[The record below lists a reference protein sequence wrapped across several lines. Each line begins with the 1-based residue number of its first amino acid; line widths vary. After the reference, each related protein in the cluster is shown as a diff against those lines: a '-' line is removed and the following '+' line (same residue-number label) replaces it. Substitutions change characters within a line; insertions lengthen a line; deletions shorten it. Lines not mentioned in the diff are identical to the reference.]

1 MRQEDRKQY
10 LDMIPRVF
18 VRALRD
24 PHGNEEYELS
34 EGEATSLL
42 AEREA
47 LLCAL
52 GWRLWRA
59 CSQAEDYLGIIANVP
74 ELGDAMNA
82 WKANA
87 FPPPDGDQRE
97 AREVERHQREDEQ

>member
-42 AEREA
+42 VEREA
-47 LLCAL
+47 TLNAL

-59 CSQAEDYLGIIANVP
+59 CSQAEDILGITANVP
-74 ELGDAMNA
+74 GLGDAMNA

-87 FPPPDGDQRE
+87 FPEPNCLKAERG
-97 AREVERHQREDEQ
+97 EVRSEGEQP

>member
-10 LDMIPRVF
+10 LHMIPRVF

-24 PHGNEEYELS
+24 PNGNEEYELS

-42 AEREA
+42 VEREA
-47 LLCAL
+47 ALNAL

-59 CSQAEDYLGIIANVP
+59 CSQAEDILGITASVP
-74 ELGDAMNA
+74 DLADAMNA

-87 FPPPDGDQRE
+87 FPEPNGFKAPE
-97 AREVERHQREDEQ
+97 ADTINEGER